1 MKLKNMILCL
11 LLCYTFTACIQNEA
25 LNSEAD
31 IESCTLKHGVLIRT
45 PLIENSEVVLMVRP
59 ETDITKL
66 APVFTLTDGAEI
78 EPASG
83 TVRDFEKSQA
93 YSYVVTSQ
101 DGQWAKTYV
110 VKVFLAYVNTDYY
123 FENFRL
129 DRSERYY
136 IFFEE
141 NKVGNEIMTWASGN
155 EGFALTGVKA
165 DPSQYPTTKDAYG
178 KDGNCAKL
186 QTKETGD
193 FGITVGMPLAAG
205 NLFTGS
211 FKVDIGNVLNA
222 TKFGVPFYYVPTHFK
237 GYYKYKAGEMF
248 KMRGKNADGKNIL
261 VDVPGRKDECNIY
274 AVFYETDNELE
285 TLTGHNVN
293 DNTNRH
299 IISRADIPDARE
311 SDDWV
316 EFNIPFEML
325 PGRSIDKEK
334 LDAGKYNLAI
344 IFSSSKNGDKFEGA
358 PNSTLYI
365 DEVEIDY
372 EGKKK

>member
-11 LLCYTFTACIQNEA
+11 LLCYTFTACIQDEA

-31 IESCTLKHGVLIRT
+31 IETCTLDQDVLSRAPI
-45 PLIENSEVVLMVRP
+45 IENSEIVLMVRP

-66 APVFTLTDGAEI
+66 APKFTLTEGATI

-83 TVRDFEKSQA
+83 TERDFEKSQA

-101 DGQWAKTYV
+101 DGQWSKEYV
-110 VKVFLAYVNTDYY
+110 VKVFLAYVTTDYH
-123 FENFRL
+123 FENYRL
-129 DRSERYY
+129 DRSGRYY
-136 IFFEE
+136 VFFEK
-141 NKVGNEIMTWASGN
+141 NKAENEIMTWASGN
-155 EGFALTGVKA
+155 EGFSFTGVNA
-165 DPSQYPTTKDAYG
+165 DKYQYPTTVDKFG
-178 KDGNCAKL
+178 KDGDCAKL

-193 FGITVGMPLAAG
+193 FGIGTGMPLAAG

-222 TKFGVPFYYVPTHFK
+222 TKFGVPFYYIPTHFK

-248 KMRGKNADGKNIL
+248 KVKGKDDKGKNIL
-261 VDVPGRKDECNIY
+261 VDVPGRKDMCNIY
-274 AVFYETDNELE
+274 AVFYETDNELQ
-285 TLTGHNVN
+285 TLTGHNIN
-293 DNTNRH
+293 DNSNRH
-299 IISRADIPDARE
+299 IISRADISDAKE
-311 SDDWV
+311 CDDWV
-316 EFNIPFEML
+316 EFNIPFKL
-325 PGRSIDKEK
+325 LDGRSIDKNK

-344 IFSSSKNGDKFEGA
+344 IFSSSRNGDKFEGA

-372 EGKKK
+372 EGKND